1 MLYLRTA
8 DHTMKR
14 SCGIYE
20 LKNIKGRNSY
30 KIFADKK
37 DLELY
42 LKKTK
47 RNTSGTM
54 IPLFRMKEYK
64 EFKNTQVR
72 RLTND
77 EIIQY
82 LARV

>member
-1 MLYLRTA
+1 M
-8 DHTMKR
+8 
-14 SCGIYE
+14 
-20 LKNIKGRNSY
+20 
-30 KIFADKK
+30 
-37 DLELY
+37 
-42 LKKTK
+42 KKTK

-54 IPLFRMKEYK
+54 IPLFRMKKYK

-82 LARV
+82 LAERGGVISTVSRL